1 MRYDPDKHHRRSIRM
16 RGYDYTQ
23 AGAYFITICTQDR
36 ECLFGTIVD
45 GCMHMNDAG
54 RMVQSVWNEIPDH
67 HPGVDVDAFV
77 VMPNHVHGIIILTGE
92 RAGAA
97 DDGGVGARPRAC
109 PVPRRDV
116 HPLGKGQPRGVAP
129 TSPPQ
134 PSGVAPTVDRGVAA
148 AGKRMSLPDVV
159 HRFKSL
165 ATARY
170 RHGVYELGW
179 PSFPGRL
186 WQRNYYERIVRN
198 EEALSRIRHYI
209 LDNPARWKKDIENPN
224 TRPSPTVK
232 ESAAYYD
239 AISGNNA

>member
-92 RAGAA
+92 PVAA
-97 DDGGVGARPRAC
+97 RPEYAVGA
-109 PVPRRDV
+109 
-116 HPLGKGQPRGVAP
+116 
-129 TSPPQ
+129 
-134 PSGVAPTVDRGVAA
+134 TVDRGVAPTGTNEPGETA
-148 AGKRMSLPDVV
+148 AGKRMSLPNVV

-165 ATARY
+165 TTARY
-170 RHGVYELGW
+170 RHGVYELRW
-179 PSFPGRL
+179 PPFPGRL